1 MLGFVYGKEKF
12 DVMIITSADYSIC
25 KSHNGNS
32 FEKGRVELREVNHVK
47 ICEKAQ
53 KMKFKW
59 GYTKGLNNV
68 LAV

>member
-32 FEKGRVELREVNHVK
+32 FEKGRVEFREVNRVK
-47 ICEKAQ
+47 IFERCKKYKINMEK
-53 KMKFKW
+53 
-59 GYTKGLNNV
+59 YKG
-68 LAV
+68 A